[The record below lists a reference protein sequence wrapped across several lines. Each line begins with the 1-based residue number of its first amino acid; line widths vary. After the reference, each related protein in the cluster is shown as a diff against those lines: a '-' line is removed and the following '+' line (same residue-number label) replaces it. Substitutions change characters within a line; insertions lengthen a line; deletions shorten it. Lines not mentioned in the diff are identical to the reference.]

1 MLTDICVIS
10 LSDYNYLTQ
19 PSEINCSKFE
29 MDATEDAVVE
39 DVESEYEPLEPKI
52 EEENYS
58 WNLPEIN
65 PWLLLIIAGVCYYIY
80 QNYLTKIQFSSS
92 DAKVTPQDEAKVRDM
107 MEARNR
113 QQQHYDAA
121 AKLLEEKRKSEPPPK
136 VGPIS
141 KQIAAKAKLRP
152 GRTYCTHNT

>member
-1 MLTDICVIS
+1 M
-10 LSDYNYLTQ
+10 
-19 PSEINCSKFE
+19 EG
-29 MDATEDAVVE
+29 TEDAIVE
-39 DVESEYEPLEPKI
+39 DVESEYEPLEPKLQ
-52 EEENYS
+52 EDNNYS

-65 PWLLLIIAGVCYYIY
+65 PWLLLVIAGVCYYIY

-92 DAKVTPQDEAKVRDM
+92 EAKVTPQDEAKVQDM

-121 AKLLEEKRKSEPPPK
+121 AKKLEEKRKSEPPPK

-152 GRTYCTHNT
+152 GRNDILFHIFLNYCPSPSRKGGGELRAPIIEL